1 MIKDIAVRRKGD
13 RERQLDRL
21 NRLAGRGAVP
31 LVAFLVKVH
40 PTEANSV
47 LALDGAT
54 MRSEDTVDGF
64 VAGRL
69 AAGGTAN
76 SGSVVY
82 LFTPDSART
91 VSLLL
96 RTPPLRRRAPL
107 RTPPPSAPRAPP
119 RLSFEQ
125 LSRAA
130 RQGAAAPRQ
139 HCTVAAIV
147 DGAAFVNAVLVGQPP
162 VTSKHSLC

>member
-1 MIKDIAVRRKGD
+1 MKDIAVRRKGD

-21 NRLAGRGAVP
+21 NRLAGGGAVP
-31 LVAFLVKVH
+31 LIAFLVKEH

-54 MRSEDTVDGF
+54 MRSEDAVDGF

-96 RTPPLRRRAPL
+96 TSVRATAHAAAERAPCAPPPVVRAAEPCRPARRCSAAAALHRGGHRRR
-107 RTPPPSAPRAPP
+107 RGVR
-119 RLSFEQ
+119 
-125 LSRAA
+125 
-130 RQGAAAPRQ
+130 
-139 HCTVAAIV
+139 
-147 DGAAFVNAVLVGQPP
+147 
-162 VTSKHSLC
+162 